1 MPRDE
6 EKAGSA
12 TPATAAVEA
21 ELAAYRNRIEEKL
34 AARRA
39 GTRMGA
45 ALGGAQR
52 PVATGATAGTAAA
65 SSLLARA
72 AVVSALGAGLV
83 GTGVLAWPLLPD
95 RPALVEAREALVL
108 ERGRNQ
114 QLADELRAASLAL
127 KAQALASADHAAR
140 EAQIEQLREELKQ
153 AGEIAVMR
161 DHFLAQAQER
171 LRQLQMPPE
180 PVAAP
185 PVVEAQV
192 ATPRVPPVAAPI
204 LPITVALAAPVEPSP
219 PPPQPEGDL
228 PKLMARARLL
238 LGQGDI
244 GGARAILERA
254 AASGNAVALF
264 ALAETFDPAILST
277 WGTHGTRGDV
287 ARAHTLYEQAYAAGV
302 AAAAERLAVLR

>member
-12 TPATAAVEA
+12 SPSSAAVET
-21 ELAAYRNRIEEKL
+21 ELAAYRHRLEEKL

-39 GTRMGA
+39 GTRSGA
-45 ALGGAQR
+45 ALGGVQR
-52 PVATGATAGTAAA
+52 PVAAGATAGPPATSSLVTRALAAA
-65 SSLLARA
+65 ALA
-72 AVVSALGAGLV
+72 AGLV
-83 GTGVLAWPLLPD
+83 GAGVLAWPLLPD
-95 RPALVEAREALVL
+95 RPALVEAREALAV

-114 QLADELRAASLAL
+114 QLADELRASTQAL
-127 KAQALASADHAAR
+127 KAQALAIADRAAR

-161 DHFLAQAQER
+161 DHFLAQAQDR
-171 LRQLQMPPE
+171 LRQLQAPPE

-185 PVVEAQV
+185 AVVEAPV
-192 ATPRVPPVAAPI
+192 ATPVAASVAAPI
-204 LPITVALAAPVEPSP
+204 AAAVAAPAEPSP
-219 PPPQPEGDL
+219 APPQPEGDL
-228 PKLMARARLL
+228 PKLMTRARLL

-244 GGARAILERA
+244 GGARAVLERA

-287 ARAHTLYEQAYAAGV
+287 ARAHALYEQAYAAGV
-302 AAAAERLAVLR
+302 AAAADRLAVLR